1 MNKEIINEEVT
12 YAISKLKLNKSCGI
26 DEITNE
32 YLNSSTP
39 YMISLYTNLSNRI
52 LHTGVIP
59 EIWTES
65 IIKPIYKQKGDRNN
79 PDNYRGICLISCF
92 SKLFTAV
99 LNNRL
104 EKFIEVNQ
112 IIGEEQAGFRHG
124 YSTLDN
130 IYKQASNF

>member
-12 YAISKLKLNKSCGI
+12 YAISKLKLN
-26 DEITNE
+26 
-32 YLNSSTP
+32 
-39 YMISLYTNLSNRI
+39 
-52 LHTGVIP
+52 IP

-130 IYKQASNF
+130 IYKQASNLRKPKKY

>member
-1 MNKEIINEEVT
+1 MT
-12 YAISKLKLNKSCGI
+12 
-26 DEITNE
+26 
-32 YLNSSTP
+32 
-39 YMISLYTNLSNRI
+39 SLYTNLFNLI

-65 IIKPIYKQKGDRNN
+65 IIKPIIYKQKGDRNN
-79 PDNYRGICLISCF
+79 LDNYRGISLISCF
-92 SKLFTAV
+92 SKLFTSV

-124 YSTLDN
+124 YSTLGN
-130 IYKQASNF
+130 IYILKTIIDFYLSKKKRLFVAFVDFRKAYDNLNRSAL